1 MPGRALWVLV
11 SWKESRRRL
20 VEAAIDNLRKVLE
33 LERAK
38 GFADSA
44 VMGGLDTYLQ
54 RFCQSQVPLSNQ
66 HLAAAIRSLPGG
78 GYASLPSSGRRR
90 WLEELLAVVDDRSA
104 GTGPSSGVKPET
116 VAPSPRP
123 AASAAKKRARPAA
136 ARRVVQ
142 TVGQASLDSPITALK
157 GVSRTTLSRFAR
169 LGVHTVRDLLF
180 HFPYRYNDFA
190 NIRPISQLVVG
201 EEQTVLATVW
211 SAAETTI
218 GRRSKGTEA
227 IVGDETGTLRV
238 IWWGQRYIARQ
249 LRSGAQVALSGKV
262 SVYRGQRQ
270 MESPEYEL
278 LASDDLIHTGRL
290 VPVYSLTKG
299 LWPRVVRRLARE
311 ALDNFADSVPDPMPP
326 ELKERLR
333 LWSLPYALRQMH
345 YPDSMETA
353 QMARRCL
360 AFQELLTIQLGVLK
374 RRRAWQESG
383 RAYPLALSQEALD
396 GFLSSLAFTLT
407 QAQRRVMDEVA
418 ADIGREVPMSRLL
431 QGDVGSGKTVVATV
445 GLLAAVA
452 SGCQG
457 AMMAPT
463 EILAE
468 QHYRTICALLGDG
481 GERILDGGAFQ
492 PPYMEKPV
500 RVVLLIGSLRG
511 KEKAAIQEAIARGE
525 VDIAI
530 GTHALIQ
537 SEVAFPRLG
546 LVVVDE
552 QHRFGVMQRAALRA
566 KGLSPHMLVMTATPI
581 PRTLALT
588 VYGDLDISLIDEMP
602 PGRKVVKTIRAL
614 PHERDDVYG
623 FVREEVAKG
632 RQAYI
637 ICPLVEESE
646 AIAAKAAVQE
656 YEHLARDVFPDLRL
670 GLVHGRVPS
679 AEREAEM
686 RAFRDGNLDILVSTA
701 VVEVGIDVA
710 NATIM
715 LVEGA
720 DRFGLSQLHQFRG
733 RVGRGEHQSY
743 CILQADN
750 PSQEAQERL
759 SLMETIYD
767 GFRLAEEDLR
777 LRGPGEYFGTR
788 QTGMPDLKV
797 ARLSDIDLI
806 ERARAEAARLLK
818 ADPPLALPEH
828 RLLER
833 QVSHL
838 WERITAEVS

>member
-1 MPGRALWVLV
+1 LA
-11 SWKESRRRL
+11 
-20 VEAAIDNLRKVLE
+20 EAATDNLRKVLE
-33 LERAK
+33 LERAR

-44 VMGGLDTYLQ
+44 VLGGLDGYL
-54 RFCQSQVPLSNQ
+54 RRLSK
-66 HLAAAIRSLPGG
+66 RSLALLDRRLTTAMSALPVG
-78 GYASLPSSGRRR
+78 GYASLPSSKRRR
-90 WLEELLAVVDDRSA
+90 WLEELLAIIDDRSA
-104 GTGPSSGVKPET
+104 GAQPAPRVKPKT
-116 VAPSPRP
+116 VVSSPP
-123 AASAAKKRARPAA
+123 PAA
-136 ARRVVQ
+136 AGAKKGARPVAARRTVQ
-142 TVGQASLDSPITALK
+142 PAAQPSLDSPITALR
-157 GVSRTTLSRFAR
+157 GVSRATLSRFAR
-169 LGVHTVRDLLF
+169 LGVHTIRDLLF

-218 GRRSKGTEA
+218 GRRLKGSEA
-227 IVGDETGTLRV
+227 IVADETGILRV

-249 LRSGAQVALSGKV
+249 LRAGTRVALSGKV
-262 SVYRGQRQ
+262 SVYRGQLQ
-270 MESPEYEL
+270 MESPEYES
-278 LASDDLIHTGRL
+278 LASDDLIHTARL
-290 VPVYSLTKG
+290 VPVYPLTEG
-299 LWPRVVRRLARE
+299 LWPRVVRRLVKD
-311 ALDNFADSVPDPMPP
+311 ALDNFADSVPDPVPP
-326 ELKERLR
+326 ELKERLH
-333 LWSLPYALRQMH
+333 LWPLPHALRQMH
-345 YPDSMETA
+345 YPDSLETA

-360 AFQELLTIQLGVLK
+360 AFQELLIIQLGVLM

-383 RAYPLALSQEALD
+383 RAHPLALSPEALA
-396 GFLSSLAFTLT
+396 GFVSSLPFALT
-407 QAQRRVMDEVA
+407 QAQRRVMGEMA
-418 ADIGREVPMSRLL
+418 ADIGRDVPMSRLL
-431 QGDVGSGKTVVATV
+431 QGDVGSGKTVVATA

-452 SGCQG
+452 SGRQG

-481 GERILDGGAFQ
+481 RDSLLDSGMFQ
-492 PPYMEKPV
+492 PPYMEKPL
-500 RVVLLIGSLRG
+500 RVALLIGSLRG
-511 KEKAAIQEAIARGE
+511 REKAAAQEAIACGE

-537 SEVAFPRLG
+537 AEVAFPRLG

-566 KGLSPHMLVMTATPI
+566 KGQSPHVLVMTATPI
-581 PRTLALT
+581 PRTLVLT

-602 PGRKVVKTIRAL
+602 PGRKAVRTIRAL
-614 PHERDDVYG
+614 PHERDEVYG
-623 FVREEVAKG
+623 FVRKEVAKG

-637 ICPLVEESE
+637 ICPLIEESE
-646 AIAAKAAVQE
+646 AIAAKAVVQE

-670 GLVHGRVPS
+670 GLVHGRLPS

-686 RAFRDGNLDILVSTA
+686 RSFRDGNLDILVSTA

-710 NATIM
+710 NATVM

-743 CILQADN
+743 CILLADN

-818 ADPPLALPEH
+818 ADPSLARPEH
-828 RLLER
+828 RLLEC
-833 QVSHL
+833 QVSRL
-838 WERITAEVS
+838 WQRVTAEVS

>member
-1 MPGRALWVLV
+1 LA
-11 SWKESRRRL
+11 
-20 VEAAIDNLRKVLE
+20 EAAIDNLRKVLE

-38 GFADSA
+38 GYADSA
-44 VMGGLDTYLQ
+44 VYGGLDAYLQ
-54 RFCQSQVPLSNQ
+54 RLSQGGEILSNQ
-66 HLAAAIRSLPGG
+66 GLAAAMSSLPVG
-78 GYASLPSSGRRR
+78 GYASLRSSGRRR
-90 WLEELLAVVDDRSA
+90 WLEGLLAIMDDRSA
-104 GTGPSSGVKPET
+104 SAK
-116 VAPSPRP
+116 PSPAVRSKTAG
-123 AASAAKKRARPAA
+123 AAAGAKKGAKATA
-136 ARRVVQ
+136 ARRRVE
-142 TVGQASLDSPITALK
+142 TVGQASLDSSITALK
-157 GVSRTTLSRFAR
+157 GVSRATQSRFAR
-169 LGVHTVRDLLF
+169 LGVETIRDLLF

-218 GRRSKGTEA
+218 GRHRKGTEA

-249 LRSGAQVALSGKV
+249 LRTDAQVALSGRV

-278 LASDDLIHTGRL
+278 LASDDLIHTARL
-290 VPVYSLTKG
+290 VPVYPLTEG
-299 LWPRVVRRLARE
+299 LWPRVVRRLVKE
-311 ALDNFADSVPDPMPP
+311 ALDNFADSVPDPIPP
-326 ELKERLR
+326 ELRRRLR
-333 LWSLPYALRQMH
+333 LWPLPYTLRQMH
-345 YPDSMETA
+345 YPDSLETA
-353 QMARRCL
+353 QRARRGL
-360 AFQELLTIQLGVLK
+360 AFQELLVIQLGVLE

-383 RAYPLALSQEALD
+383 RAYPLALSPQALE
-396 GFLSSLAFTLT
+396 GFVLSLPFALT
-407 QAQRRVMDEVA
+407 QAQRRAMGEMA

-431 QGDVGSGKTVVATV
+431 QGDVGSGKTVVATAA
-445 GLLAAVA
+445 LLAAVA
-452 SGCQG
+452 SGCQA

-481 GERILDGGAFQ
+481 RESTPDAGIFQ
-492 PPYMEKPV
+492 PPYMEKPL
-500 RVVLLIGSLRG
+500 RVVLLIGSLPA
-511 KEKAAIQEAIARGE
+511 KEKAAAQEAIARGE

-537 SEVAFPRLG
+537 AEVAFPRLG
-546 LVVVDE
+546 VVVVDE

-566 KGLSPHMLVMTATPI
+566 KGQSPHVLVMTATPI

-614 PHERDDVYG
+614 PHERDEVHG

-670 GLVHGRVPS
+670 GLVHGRLPS
-679 AEREAEM
+679 VEREAEM
-686 RAFRDGNLDILVSTA
+686 RAFRDGDLDILVSTA

-743 CILQADN
+743 CILLSDN
-750 PSQEAQERL
+750 PSEEAQERL

-806 ERARAEAARLLK
+806 EKARAEAARLLE
-818 ADPPLALPEH
+818 ADPSLARPEH

-833 QVSHL
+833 QVSYL
-838 WERITAEVS
+838 WERVTAEVS

>member
-1 MPGRALWVLV
+1 LA
-11 SWKESRRRL
+11 
-20 VEAAIDNLRKVLE
+20 EAAIDNLRKVLE

-44 VMGGLDTYLQ
+44 VVGGLDAYLH
-54 RFCQSQVPLSNQ
+54 RFSQSQVPLSNQ
-66 HLAAAIRSLPGG
+66 RLAATMRSLPGG

-104 GTGPSSGVKPET
+104 GTGPSSAVRPET

-123 AASAAKKRARPAA
+123 AASVAKKKTRPAA
-136 ARRVVQ
+136 ARRAVQ
-142 TVGQASLDSPITALK
+142 TVGQASLDSPISALK
-157 GVSRTTLSRFAR
+157 GVSRTTLSRFDR

-333 LWSLPYALRQMH
+333 LWPLPYALRQMH
-345 YPDSMETA
+345 YPDSVETA

-360 AFQELLTIQLGVLK
+360 AFQELLIIQLGVLK
-374 RRRAWQESG
+374 RRRVWQESG
-383 RAYPLALSQEALD
+383 RAYPLALSQEVLD
-396 GFLSSLAFTLT
+396 GLLSSLAFTLT
-407 QAQRRVMDEVA
+407 QAQRRVMGEMA
-418 ADIGREVPMSRLL
+418 ADIGHEVPMSRLL
-431 QGDVGSGKTVVATV
+431 QGDVGSGKTVVATA

-468 QHYRTICALLGDG
+468 QHYRTICALLSDG
-481 GERILDGGAFQ
+481 GERILDDGVFQ
-492 PPYMEKPV
+492 PPYMEKPL

-511 KEKAAIQEAIARGE
+511 KEKATVQEAIARGE

-614 PHERDDVYG
+614 PHERDEVYG

-670 GLVHGRVPS
+670 GLVHGRVAS

-686 RAFRDGNLDILVSTA
+686 RAFRDGNLDILVATA

-743 CILQADN
+743 CILLAEN

-833 QVSHL
+833 QASHL

>member
-1 MPGRALWVLV
+1 LA
-11 SWKESRRRL
+11 
-20 VEAAIDNLRKVLE
+20 EAAIDNLRKVLE
-33 LERAK
+33 LERGK

-44 VMGGLDTYLQ
+44 VMGGLDAYLR
-54 RFCQSQVPLSNQ
+54 RFSQGQVLPSNQ
-66 HLAAAIRSLPGG
+66 QLTAAIGSLPAG
-78 GYASLPSSGRRR
+78 GYASLPSSERRR
-90 WLEELLAVVDDRSA
+90 WLEGLLAIMDDRSA
-104 GTGPSSGVKPET
+104 S
-116 VAPSPRP
+116 AQPSPRVRPKPVASSAPPP
-123 AASAAKKRARPAA
+123 AASAKKRARPVA
-136 ARRVVQ
+136 ARRAVQ
-142 TVGQASLDSPITALK
+142 TVGQASLDSSITALR
-157 GVSRTTLSRFAR
+157 GVSRATESRFAR
-169 LGVHTVRDLLF
+169 LGVETIRDLLF

-190 NIRPISQLVVG
+190 NIRSISQLVVG

-211 SAAETTI
+211 SAAET
-218 GRRSKGTEA
+218 R
-227 IVGDETGTLRV
+227 
-238 IWWGQRYIARQ
+238 
-249 LRSGAQVALSGKV
+249 VALSGKV

-278 LASDDLIHTGRL
+278 LASDDLIHTARL
-290 VPVYSLTKG
+290 VPVYPLTGG
-299 LWPRVVRRLARE
+299 LSPRIVRRLARE
-311 ALDNFADSVPDPMPP
+311 TLDNFADSVPDPMPP

-345 YPDSMETA
+345 YPDSLETA

-360 AFQELLTIQLGVLK
+360 AFQELLVIQLGVLE

-396 GFLSSLAFTLT
+396 GFLAAFPFTLT
-407 QAQRRVMDEVA
+407 EAQRRVIGEIA
-418 ADIGREVPMSRLL
+418 ADISREVPMSRLL
-431 QGDVGSGKTVVATV
+431 QGDVGSGKTAVATV

-481 GERILDGGAFQ
+481 RDSILDGGMFR
-492 PPYMEKPV
+492 PPYVEKPL

-511 KEKAAIQEAIARGE
+511 REKAAVQEAIARGE

-537 SEVAFPRLG
+537 AEVAFPRLG

-566 KGLSPHMLVMTATPI
+566 KGLSPHVLVMTATPI

-614 PHERDDVYG
+614 PHERDEVHG

-656 YEHLARDVFPDLRL
+656 YEQLARDVFPDLRL
-670 GLVHGRVPS
+670 GLVHGRLPS

-686 RAFRDGNLDILVSTA
+686 RAFRDGDLDVLVATA

-720 DRFGLSQLHQFRG
+720 DRFGLAQLHQFRG

-743 CILQADN
+743 CILLSEN
-750 PSQEAQERL
+750 PSEEAQERL
-759 SLMETIYD
+759 GLMETIYD

-806 ERARAEAARLLK
+806 ERARAEAARLLE
-818 ADPPLALPEH
+818 ADASLARPEH

-838 WERITAEVS
+838 WERVTAEVS